1 MIGFIFLSGCA
12 GIGHPPGNTS
22 SPSVLF
28 STSPPSKKAE
38 FEQPA
43 VVIALEAIIPASQ
56 EMERPAVFAP
66 PPKEFDL
73 WKEAFFLPGGEW
85 IQGFCVFVEVP
96 SEAPSAPEPQ
106 ETTVPLPGE
115 KKAIPP
121 ETKTPRFVTKT
132 IRAEGHPKPAAGNHA
147 EDNDEDEDV
156 VLAAPAVEPP
166 LEPAGT
172 EIGRA
177 ASPDFPRRQTVPA
190 AAAIFPSLVNPQVGK
205 FIDFFQTKADG
216 FFQKSLIRSR
226 AYSDMMK
233 RIFREKD
240 IPEELVYLA
249 LIESGFNPKAY
260 SRAKASGIWQFVTK
274 TAKRFGLKVD
284 MWVDE
289 RRDPEKSTYA
299 AAAYLKSLYEMFN
312 SWDLAAASYNAGE
325 GKILKAMRKA
335 KSQDFWEISRHAYLK
350 KETKEYVPMFLAA
363 LTIAQDP
370 QKYGFQEVESK
381 GPFNYDKV
389 KVPASTHLERI
400 AKAAKMDLSE
410 LRALNPALRR
420 EKTPPDS
427 ALFEINLSPGKKE
440 VFEKNFRTQAAS
452 KKAKKNRVRPG
463 RDPGIEREV
472 EEHSEGVLSSRLGK
486 MKVVGNRDSKRY
498 HLPGMRYY
506 YKVEAYHRVEFDSE
520 EKAIQA
526 GYHKAPK

>member
-1 MIGFIFLSGCA
+1 L
-12 GIGHPPGNTS
+12 
-22 SPSVLF
+22 
-28 STSPPSKKAE
+28 E

-43 VVIALEAIIPASQ
+43 ASIAVEPIFSASQ
-56 EMERPAVFAP
+56 EMETPAVFAP
-66 PPKEFDL
+66 PPREIDF
-73 WKEAFFLPGGEW
+73 WKEAFSPPGGEW
-85 IQGFCVFVEVP
+85 SQSFCIFVEVR
-96 SEAPSAPEPQ
+96 SEAPSAPVIQ
-106 ETTVPLPGE
+106 ETTIPLPDE
-115 KKAIPP
+115 KEAIPP

-132 IRAEGHPKPAAGNHA
+132 IRTEDHPEPAAEKPA
-147 EDNDEDEDV
+147 EDNIEDKNAALD
-156 VLAAPAVEPP
+156 APAVESPP
-166 LEPAGT
+166 EPAGT

-177 ASPDFPRRQTVPA
+177 ASPDFSGEQTVPA
-190 AAAIFPSLVNPQVGK
+190 VAAIFPSLTNPQVGK
-205 FIDFFQTKADG
+205 FVDFFQTKADS
-216 FFQKSLIRSR
+216 FFQSSLTRSR
-226 AYSDMMK
+226 AYSDMIR
-233 RIFREKD
+233 RILREKE
-240 IPEELVYLA
+240 IPEEFVYLA
-249 LIESGFNPKAY
+249 LIESGFNPRAY

-274 TAKRFGLKVD
+274 TAKRFGLKVNA
-284 MWVDE
+284 WVDE
-289 RRDPEKSTYA
+289 RRDPEKATYA

-325 GKILKAMRKA
+325 GKVLKAMRKA

-363 LTIAQDP
+363 VTIAQDP
-370 QKYGFQEVESK
+370 QKYGFQEVESQ
-381 GPFNYDKV
+381 GPLNYDKV
-389 KVPASTHLERI
+389 KVPGSIHLERI

-427 ALFEINLSPGKKE
+427 ALFEINLPPGKKE
-440 VFEKNFRTQAAS
+440 VFEKNFRTQTAS
-452 KKAKKNRVRPG
+452 KKAKKNRVCPG

-526 GYHKAPK
+526 GYHKAPR